1 MLSKAFRQ
9 LHKSTQLQSVAA
21 RSFAGANDQPKRIVV
36 TGAAGQIAYA
46 TLFRLARYVRNFISF
61 IL

>member
-9 LHKSTQLQSVAA
+9 LYRTQPVNQVAV
-21 RSFAGANDQPKRIVV
+21 RSFSHHNHHAEQEPKRIVV

-46 TLFRLARYVRNFISF
+46 TLFRLAR
-61 IL
+61 